1 MSSSP
6 TTPELVDVPDD
17 YDVVSSTTD
26 FRSGRVIDVR
36 TDQVRMPDGATA
48 ARDVVV
54 HPGAVGV
61 IALDEA
67 DRVLLLRQYRHPV
80 RRRLWEPP
88 AGLLD
93 EPGEDPLT
101 AAKRELYEE
110 AHYQAGRWDVLV
122 DIYTSPGM
130 TDEAA
135 RIYLARDV
143 EPATAERFAGS
154 HEESDMELAWFSLP
168 DAVSAVLA
176 GRVHNPLAVTGLLA
190 AEAARRDGF
199 RQLRPADVPWP
210 EMSSFT
216 GSGQAN

>member
-1 MSSSP
+1 MTGADQP
-6 TTPELVDVPDD
+6 DLVDVPDG
-17 YDVVSSTTD
+17 YEVITSTTD

-36 TDQVRMPDGATA
+36 TDEVRMPDGGTA
-48 ARDVVV
+48 SRDVVV

-61 IALDEA
+61 IALDGEE
-67 DRVLLLRQYRHPV
+67 RVLLLRQYRHPV

-93 EPGEDPLT
+93 EPGEDPLA

-110 AHYQAGRWDVLV
+110 AHLQAARWDVLV

-143 EPATAERFAGS
+143 APATAERFAGS
-154 HEESDMELAWFSLP
+154 HEESDLVAAWFALP
-168 DAVSAVLA
+168 DAVFAVLS
-176 GRVHNPLAVTGLLA
+176 GRVHNPLAVAGLLA
-190 AEAARRDGF
+190 VDAARRDDY
-199 RQLRPADVPWP
+199 RRLRAADARWP

-216 GSGQAN
+216 GSSQADL